1 MSTKAKGE
9 KVFFGFSP
17 SCLRRAMVASILS
30 IGTPGCSSSNQ
41 LPDPLPEEIQLLR
54 NLNCEVLC
62 LLNASEKPT
71 KRRLLQADKVLCESA
86 CPQCGVDVH
95 VARRRCVCGCNL
107 KRRGRPKGTTRLK
120 EYGVGTNG
128 GRPVGTT
135 AEKGYGVGTNG
146 GRPVGTTAE
155 KGYGVST
162 SGGRPVGTTAKKG
175 YGVSQGRP
183 VGTTQVK
190 GFSTGGGRLPDY
202 KVGKHI
208 EFRGIDLPDKW
219 DSSKDKINL
228 TPDILERCAQRV
240 MQQRRFD
247 KKPISKSF
255 VLASVEDFLWTT
267 VDGAHTFL
275 VEPPHGM
282 YCVRVYYKRL

>member
-1 MSTKAKGE
+1 M
-9 KVFFGFSP
+9 
-17 SCLRRAMVASILS
+17 
-30 IGTPGCSSSNQ
+30 
-41 LPDPLPEEIQLLR
+41 
-54 NLNCEVLC
+54 
-62 LLNASEKPT
+62 
-71 KRRLLQADKVLCESA
+71 
-86 CPQCGVDVH
+86 
-95 VARRRCVCGCNL
+95 
-107 KRRGRPKGTTRLK
+107 GTTAEK
-120 EYGVGTNG
+120 GYGVSTSG

-135 AEKGYGVGTNG
+135 AEKGYGVSQ

-162 SGGRPVGTTAKKG
+162 SEGRPVGTTAKKG

-183 VGTTQVK
+183 VGTTQAK
-190 GFSTGGGRLPDY
+190 GFSTGGGRVPDY

-219 DSSKDKINL
+219 DSPKDKINL
-228 TPDILERCAQRV
+228 TLDILECCAQHV
-240 MQQRRFD
+240 MQQRHFD
-247 KKPISKSF
+247 KKP
-255 VLASVEDFLWTT
+255 LAKAWCWQCGRILWTT

>member
-1 MSTKAKGE
+1 M
-9 KVFFGFSP
+9 
-17 SCLRRAMVASILS
+17 LRK
-30 IGTPGCSSSNQ
+30 
-41 LPDPLPEEIQLLR
+41 
-54 NLNCEVLC
+54 LNCEMLH

-71 KRRLLQADKVLCESA
+71 KRRLLQADKVLCESVLQMTMSTQSFKS

-95 VARRRCVCGCNL
+95 VARKCCVCGCNL
-107 KRRGRPKGTTRLK
+107 KRRGCPKGTMRLK
-120 EYGVGTNG
+120 EYGVGIS
-128 GRPVGTT
+128 
-135 AEKGYGVGTNG
+135 G

-162 SGGRPVGTTAKKG
+162 SGGRPVGTAAKKG

-219 DSSKDKINL
+219 DTSKDKINL
-228 TPDILERCAQRV
+228 TPEILERCAQRV
-240 MQQRRFD
+240 VQQRHFD
-247 KKPISKSF
+247 KKP
-255 VLASVEDFLWTT
+255 LAKALCWQCGRILWTT
-267 VDGAHTFL
+267 VMEHTHSL
-275 VEPPHGM
+275 SNHHMECIV
-282 YCVRVYYKRL
+282 